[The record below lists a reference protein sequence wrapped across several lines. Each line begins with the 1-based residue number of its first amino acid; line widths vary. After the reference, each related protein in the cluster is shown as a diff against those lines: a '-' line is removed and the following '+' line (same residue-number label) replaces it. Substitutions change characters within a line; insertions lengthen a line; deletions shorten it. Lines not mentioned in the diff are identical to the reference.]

1 VSRAN
6 RGRTEKDVPLD
17 CRKVDADLDVNW
29 VVIAL
34 VALFE
39 VLRLLF

>member
-1 VSRAN
+1 LDLP
-6 RGRTEKDVPLD
+6 RG
-17 CRKVDADLDVNW
+17 DADRDVNW